1 LMKMGQQVQKLKW
14 TQLLKNAVQSW
25 VHTLNDTWHLGR
37 QMSHLSV
44 ETKLDSFFKPA
55 LLR

>member
-1 LMKMGQQVQKLKW
+1 M
-14 TQLLKNAVQSW
+14 KNAVHGS
-25 VHTLNDTWHLGR
+25 VRYTGR

-55 LLR
+55 LLGPKTSAASAR